1 MKRILVFTLLSCAL
15 LVACSSGNKH
25 QVAPYPRG
33 YEVPPDTT
41 MTSTEVNTGTP
52 VESGTTSAASTPKPT
67 PPTAVVPTQ
76 REAKYATPEPGKPGF
91 GRSPYHPE
99 AGLID
104 FRGYPPATE
113 VKDPFTPGKI
123 LLVP

>member
-1 MKRILVFTLLSCAL
+1 MKRILVFMLLSCTL
-15 LVACSSGNKH
+15 LVACTSGNKR

-33 YEVPPDTT
+33 YEAPPDTT
-41 MTSTEVNTGTP
+41 MTSTDVIPENTAPAGDA
-52 VESGTTSAASTPKPT
+52 AASVPKPT
-67 PPTAVVPTQ
+67 PPPAAVPTQ